1 MRSISSPSIR
11 LATQTLDQLPPTI
24 RRPAYDRSRLKA
36 GIVHIGIGAFH
47 RCHQAEYT
55 DDALEAA
62 FGDWG
67 IVGINL
73 RPPSLSAV
81 LDPQDGLYC
90 RELRNNGTV
99 ERRIIGALKAHISV
113 QDNVGDP
120 ARQTLA
126 AALQR
131 TAAPDIQAITLTIT
145 EKGYCHIPAT
155 GELDLDHPDIIHDI
169 RHPEQPLSAPGFLLR
184 ALSMRFEHGHQ
195 PPAIIS
201 CDNVPGNG
209 DTLRHCVLALA
220 GKIDPRLGD
229 RIRNE
234 VTFANSMVDR
244 IVPATLPDYLDRFET
259 ETGLRDEA
267 LVAGEPYRM
276 WVIESDGRT
285 PLPPWDLA
293 GALYVPDVEP
303 YEILKMR
310 VVNGIQSNLC
320 QLGFLSGIEFMSG
333 VLADPVFA
341 AFARRTIAREVLPH
355 LPAVAGIDPT
365 AYLDQAIERLTNAD
379 LKHRTAQ
386 ISTDGS
392 QKIRQRLLEPIR
404 AAIRAG
410 TPCDGLLLGVAG
422 WMAYATGR
430 NWRGETHDVHD
441 PLAAKTM
448 AIGGSCGG
456 DAKAM
461 VDAFLD
467 LEAVFGSDL
476 KAEPRVVARL
486 ATLLA
491 RLQQAP
497 TRDVVADLLNDN

>member
-1 MRSISSPSIR
+1 MRSISSPPVR
-11 LATQTLDQLPPTI
+11 LSTQTLMELPAAI
-24 RRPAYDRSRLKA
+24 RRPGYDRSRLKA
-36 GIVHIGIGAFH
+36 GIVHIGVGAFH

-55 DDALEAA
+55 DDALETA

-73 RPPSLSAV
+73 KPPSLSPM

-99 ERRIIGALKAHISV
+99 ERRIIGALQTNISV
-113 QDNVGDP
+113 LDTGSDP
-120 ARQTLA
+120 ARQTLTT
-126 AALQR
+126 ALRR
-131 TAAPDIQAITLTIT
+131 TAAPDIRAITLTIT

-155 GELDLDHPDIIHDI
+155 GELDFDHPDIVHDI
-169 RHPEQPLSAPGFLLR
+169 RHPEQPASAPGFLLQ
-184 ALSMRFEHGHQ
+184 ALAMRFEQGHP
-195 PPAIIS
+195 PPAVIS

-220 GKIDPRLGD
+220 ERIDPRLGD
-229 RIRNE
+229 RIRSD

-244 IVPATLPDYLDRFET
+244 IVPATRPDYLDAFEAD
-259 ETGLRDEA
+259 TGLRDEA

-276 WVIESDGRT
+276 WVIETDGQT
-285 PLPPWDLA
+285 VLPPWDLA
-293 GALYVPDVEP
+293 GALYVPNVEP

-355 LPAVAGIDPT
+355 LPAVAGIDPA
-365 AYLDQAIERLTNAD
+365 AYLDEAIERLTNAD

-422 WMAYATGR
+422 WMAYAAGR
-430 NWRGETHDVHD
+430 NWRGEPHDVHD
-441 PLAAKTM
+441 PLTVKTT
-448 AIGGSCGG
+448 AIGRSCGS

-467 LEAVFGSDL
+467 LEAVFGHDL
-476 KAEPRVVARL
+476 KANPQIAARL

-497 TRDVVADLLNDN
+497 ARDVVAEFMTSN

>member
-1 MRSISSPSIR
+1 MRSVSSSAIR
-11 LATQTLDQLPPTI
+11 LDTQTLAQLPPTI
-24 RRPAYDRSRLKA
+24 RRPGYDRSRLKA
-36 GIVHIGIGAFH
+36 GILHIGVGAFH

-67 IVGINL
+67 IVGVNL
-73 RPPSLSAV
+73 KPPSLSSMF
-81 LDPQDGLYC
+81 DPQHGLYC
-90 RELRNNGTV
+90 RELRDNGTV
-99 ERRIIGALKAHISV
+99 ERRIIGALQTNISV
-113 QDNVGDP
+113 LDTGNDP
-120 ARQTLA
+120 VRQTLA

-131 TAAPDIQAITLTIT
+131 TAAPDIRVITLTIT
-145 EKGYCHIPAT
+145 EKGYCHIPTT
-155 GELDLDHPDIIHDI
+155 GELDLDHPEIVHDI
-169 RHPEQPLSAPGFLLR
+169 RHPDQPVSAPGFLLR
-184 ALSMRFEHGHQ
+184 ALAMRIEQGHP

-209 DTLRHCVLALA
+209 NTLRHCVLALA
-220 GKIDPRLGD
+220 EKIDPRLGD
-229 RIRNE
+229 RIRGN

-244 IVPATLPDYLDRFET
+244 IVPATRPDYLDAFEAD
-259 ETGLRDEA
+259 TGLRDEA

-276 WVIESDGRT
+276 WVIEADGQT
-285 PLPPWDLA
+285 ALPPWDLA

-320 QLGFLSGIEFMSG
+320 QLGLLSGIEFMSG
-333 VLADPVFA
+333 VLADPVFST
-341 AFARRTIAREVLPH
+341 FARRTIAREVLPH
-355 LPAVAGIDPT
+355 LPAIGGIDPAT
-365 AYLDQAIERLTNAD
+365 YLDQAIERLTNAD

-410 TPCDGLLLGVAG
+410 TPCNGLLLGVAG

-441 PLAAKTM
+441 PLAARTT
-448 AIGGSCGG
+448 AIGRAAAG
-456 DAKAM
+456 DAEAM
-461 VDAFLD
+461 VAAFLD

-476 KAEPRVVARL
+476 RTNRQIAERL
-486 ATLLA
+486 AALLS

-497 TRDVVADLLNDN
+497 ARDVVADFMNDN